1 MILVDSGPLV
11 ALFDPADPQHAHCGR
26 RLESAEE
33 PLATTVPV
41 LTQVFTL
48 LGPASLGSDR
58 LRDFILQGGLSVWF
72 FDAPAMVRTFD
83 LMEAYADQGMNLA
96 DASLMVA
103 AERLGTRKVFTLGGH
118 DFNVYRV
125 KIGPWYHPLEAW

>member
-1 MILVDSGPLV
+1 MILVDPGPLV
-11 ALFDPADPQHAHCGR
+11 ALFDPADAQHARCVG
-26 RLESAEE
+26 RLEAADE

-41 LTQVFTL
+41 LTRAFSL
-48 LGPASLGSDR
+48 LGPSSLGSDR

-83 LMEAYADQGMNLA
+83 LMEAYADQGMDLA

-103 AERLGTRKVFTLGGH
+103 AERLGSRKVFTLGGR
-118 DFNVYRV
+118 DFNIYRV